1 MIPFYEKCC
10 NNIYKNY
17 FEDVK
22 TELKNI
28 KEDIKRKEKVKEK
41 EDINNF
47 NPKDVDIDIDD
58 NKKEAEE
65 VKIEENDGS
74 DNNENEENRDNY
86 NGDSYIDKG
95 NDEEFDD
102 DMDIY

>member
-1 MIPFYEKCC
+1 M
-10 NNIYKNY
+10 
-17 FEDVK
+17 
-22 TELKNI
+22 
-28 KEDIKRKEKVKEK
+28 
-41 EDINNF
+41 
-47 NPKDVDIDIDD
+47 
-58 NKKEAEE
+58 
-65 VKIEENDGS
+65 KIEENDGS